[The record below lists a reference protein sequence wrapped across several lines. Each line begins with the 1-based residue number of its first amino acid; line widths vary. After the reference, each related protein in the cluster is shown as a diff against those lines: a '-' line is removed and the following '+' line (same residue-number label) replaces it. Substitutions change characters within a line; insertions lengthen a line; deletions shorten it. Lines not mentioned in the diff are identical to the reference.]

1 MDLQQT
7 ASRRV
12 TTLEIMQEAPRMQ
25 ALLERLSRMVA
36 LPSHVGWHTSI
47 AVRADQFCAAQELV
61 GRRYARRGYQ
71 TDAQAPSSNSS
82 EDASRVVL
90 LAQYAGRLMGTLT
103 LRCDTP
109 QGLLAEKAYA
119 DQIQEMRTDGWRIG
133 ELVKLAI
140 EEAVDWRAALDVLVQ
155 SAYLVTRVV
164 QGLTDVVIEV
174 NPRHVRFYQRV
185 FGFVLAGAERFC
197 ERAGAPCVLLALDLE
212 RFGLRYSPVL
222 ELGKVTPAQEN
233 GVHPRASRPS

>member
-1 MDLQQT
+1 MVGRCLACST
-7 ASRRV
+7 A
-12 TTLEIMQEAPRMQ
+12 TTQ
-25 ALLERLSRMVA
+25 ALLERPSRMVA
-36 LPSHVGWHTSI
+36 SPVGWHTFI
-47 AVRADQFCAAQELV
+47 AVRADQLCAAQELV
-61 GRRYARRGYQ
+61 GRRYAWRGYQ
-71 TDAQAPSSNSS
+71 TDAQAPSANSCS
-82 EDASRVVL
+82 DDGSRVVL

-103 LRCDTP
+103 VRRDTA

-119 DQIQEMRTDGWRIG
+119 DQVHEMRTDGRRIG

-140 EEAVDWRAALDVLVQ
+140 EEAVDWRAALDALVQ

-212 RFGLRYSPVL
+212 RFGRRYSNELPLPPLFLGGRGGL
-222 ELGKVTPAQEN
+222 EDKGFLKTCTITSP
-233 GVHPRASRPS
+233 